1 MNGRFAKGRDA
12 AASVSDTPACQE
24 IQHLGAEPTVCN
36 VRRDHLVAV
45 RSEGGGHR
53 SSATARLP
61 YGTTKLEALEECLG
75 DPIRR
80 GVEVAAS
87 PVESGYMDWAIL

>member
-1 MNGRFAKGRDA
+1 
-12 AASVSDTPACQE
+12 
-24 IQHLGAEPTVCN
+24 
-36 VRRDHLVAV
+36 
-45 RSEGGGHR
+45 
-53 SSATARLP
+53 
-61 YGTTKLEALEECLG
+61 LEALEECLG